1 MQSRRWTIV
10 TVATVI
16 AGCASAAATNV
27 LTPLGA
33 HLTPRALTGAPV
45 ALRVDPNAHVIL
57 SSAANLPAAS
67 YAASQAARGQV
78 VFNSTCANCHSNE
91 SLIGQTF
98 VQSWNDRR
106 VYDFYSLV
114 RSTMPLDNPG
124 GLTDQQYLDVVSY
137 LLQANHAAAGA
148 DSLRAD
154 TVSMRAHKIAVHFP

>member
-1 MQSRRWTIV
+1 MVSFTL
-10 TVATVI
+10 VI

-33 HLTPRALTGAPV
+33 HLTPHALTGAPV

-67 YAASQAARGQV
+67 YSAAQAARGQE

-91 SLIGQTF
+91 SLIGQAF
-98 VQSWNDRR
+98 VESWNDRR
-106 VYDFYSLV
+106 AYDFYSLV
-114 RSTMPLDNPG
+114 RSTMPLDKPG
-124 GLTDQQYLDVVSY
+124 GLTDQQYLDVMSY

-154 TVSMRAHKIAVHFP
+154 TTALRAHKIAVHFP